1 MRKMIFAVL
10 MMTGFSSNAQ
20 QAFGEVHGYLNE
32 KSTNEGIMNAHV
44 FIKDIDR
51 VYQVMTDENGM
62 FRISA
67 VPAGVYTLNIRYM
80 GDTMKV
86 YPVEVSMNTITRLG
100 KMDMEFS
107 VTELTTFVLTPGLR
121 LIGGD
126 LPIPSLTGEEITRSP
141 AKFDPKGLI
150 LSMTSEVR
158 MTDDGELVFRGA
170 RKGDMLYMVDGVKAN
185 DVVKV
190 PSAAIG
196 NMMVYTGALPAKYG
210 DTLGGVVVVETKSY
224 FDLYRAWMAGR

>member
-20 QAFGEVHGYLNE
+20 QAFGEVQGYLHD
-32 KSTNEGIMNAHV
+32 KSTNEELMNAHV
-44 FIKDIDR
+44 FIKDIDK
-51 VYQVMTDENGM
+51 VYQVLTDGEGM

-67 VPAGVYTLNIRYM
+67 IPAGVYTLNVRYM
-80 GDTMKV
+80 GDTLKI
-86 YPVEVSMNTITRLG
+86 YPVEIGMNTITRLG
-100 KMDMEFS
+100 KVEMDFS
-107 VTELTTFVLTPGLR
+107 VKQLKGIVFTPGLR

-126 LPIPSLTGEEITRSP
+126 LPIPSLTGEEIARSP

>member
-1 MRKMIFAVL
+1 MKKMIFAAL
-10 MMTGFSSNAQ
+10 MMMGFSSNAQ
-20 QAFGEVHGYLNE
+20 QAFGEVHGYLLD
-32 KSTNEGIMNAHV
+32 KSNKEAVMDAHV
-44 FIKDIDR
+44 FIKDLDK
-51 VYQVMTDENGM
+51 VYQVMTDEDGM

-67 VPAGVYTLNIRYM
+67 VPAGVYTLNVRYM
-80 GDTMKV
+80 GDTMKIH
-86 YPVEVSMNTITRLG
+86 PVEVTMNTITRLG
-100 KMDMEFS
+100 KLDVDFS
-107 VTELTTFVLTPGLR
+107 GTELGVFILTPGLR

-126 LPIPSLTGEEITRSP
+126 LPIPSLTAEEIARSP
-141 AKFDPKGLI
+141 VKFDPKGLI
-150 LSMTSEVR
+150 ISMSSEVR
-158 MTDDGELVFRGA
+158 QTEDGELVFRGA